1 MYMIIFRLESAR
13 SKSGKGFYGGATVG
27 VGRSVAGGFVG
38 GGWVGGGWVGGGFVG
53 GGGGGGVSV
62 GRSGWRPA
70 PGFLVGVAVAGGCRV
85 IGGLV
90 GVGVIVSVGVG
101 VGVRGASEHSSGPVC
116 PPLYFSKTSISAE
129 PVS

>member
-1 MYMIIFRLESAR
+1 V
-13 SKSGKGFYGGATVG
+13 GGTSVG
-27 VGRSVAGGFVG
+27 AVVGGGGGGGSVGGGG
-38 GGWVGGGWVGGGFVG
+38 GGWVGGGCVGFAGS
-53 GGGGGGVSV
+53 GVSV
-62 GRSGWRPA
+62 GRSGCRPA

-90 GVGVIVSVGVG
+90 GVGVIVLVGVG